1 MNRFLNDDFSGNA
14 LRILIGFRFTSR
26 PIDEQ
31 RSGRFSGGCDVS
43 TSRYPPRMADERD
56 VLTDPITRDLIG
68 VLTGCIE
75 MRKSDGAIEDEA
87 FLGALGTLVKQVM
100 PSFTISGTMT
110 SEELNRRLND
120 ELSGHLMRM
129 VSCFGYL
136 FVELAETNDSLV
148 ETSTA
153 DLLRE
158 ISLEIERRKEAD

>member
-1 MNRFLNDDFSGNA
+1 
-14 LRILIGFRFTSR
+14 
-26 PIDEQ
+26 
-31 RSGRFSGGCDVS
+31 
-43 TSRYPPRMADERD
+43 MADERD

-75 MRKSDGAIEDEA
+75 MRKSDGPIEDEA

-158 ISLEIERRKEAD
+158 ISLEIERRKEAG